1 MPPTAITVRPLATPN
16 EIATFG
22 RLTVETFFHVPDEA
36 AESVAAGW
44 VSYLE
49 QGPRFVPEQRR
60 GAFRDGR
67 YLGGYLIQERLLRMG
82 AATIPTGCI
91 GSVVTVPEFRRQ
103 GVATALLEDALNF
116 AHVRHLGLLLLDG
129 IPDFYARFGYA
140 DVVDL
145 TVQVIDRAAIQAQPA
160 SPISV
165 RSATHYDAPALLA
178 LYNRHYGPYTGSFV
192 RTLTEQERQLEIR
205 GHDNAPLVAVAA
217 DGTLAGYLYFGWG
230 GDRAFALEAAAESW
244 PATLALLQRQ
254 AQLIDTEATA
264 AEPATVRWRLPRTAP
279 TAYLLADNLAVPD
292 TTAWGEPSYGWSV
305 RSESYT
311 HPNAGWMARTA
322 SIAGLIRATLPEWQA
337 HLAQNPSVWH
347 GKFALVIGEETFA
360 FDLSEMGLERIEQT
374 TGDSLVARLSPQI
387 FMQLLFG
394 YRPVRWA
401 ARQQEQHLPQP
412 LLPLLAAL
420 FPPEHA
426 YIPGTDD
433 F

>member
-1 MPPTAITVRPLATPN
+1 MPPSTITVRPLATPD

-22 RLTVETFFHVPDEA
+22 RLTIGTFFHVPDEA
-36 AESVAAGW
+36 VESVAAGW
-44 VSYLE
+44 MSYLE
-49 QGPRFVPEQRR
+49 QGPRFAPEQRR

-82 AATIPTGCI
+82 TATIPTGCI
-91 GSVVTVPEFRRQ
+91 GSVVTVPESRRQ

-116 AHVRHLGLLLLDG
+116 AHERHLGLLLLDG
-129 IPDFYARFGYA
+129 IPYFYARFGYA
-140 DVVDL
+140 DIVDL

-165 RSATHYDAPALLA
+165 RSAAHDDAPQLLA

-244 PATLALLQRQ
+244 SATLALLQRQ
-254 AQLIDTEATA
+254 TALLDAEATG
-264 AEPATVRWRLPRTAP
+264 AEPAAVRWRLPRTAP

-292 TTAWGEPSYGWSV
+292 TSGWGEPSYGWSV
-305 RSESYT
+305 RGETYA

-322 SIAGLIRATLPEWQA
+322 SVADLIRATLPEWQVR
-337 HLAQNPSVWH
+337 LAQNPSVWH
-347 GKFALVIGEETFA
+347 GKFALAIGEETFA
-360 FDLSEMGLERIEQT
+360 FDVSDMRLEQAEYT
-374 TGDSLVARLSPQI
+374 AGDSVVARLNPQI
-387 FMQLLFG
+387 FTQLLFG

-401 ARQQEQHLPQP
+401 ARQQGQHLPEP

-420 FPPEHA
+420 FPAEHA
-426 YIPGTDD
+426 CIPGTDD